1 MQRPQ
6 LASLIKSFGRRPAQ
20 LPQGSRKFSSG
31 QSLCGPLQ
39 PSVTEVASYRIG
51 ATAMAITIE
60 ERGRLEAKDEA
71 WGRAHPLPPSAPHVL
86 DRIGTGIKY
95 VVVEA
100 VKIVALACVVVF
112 FVLPYTLSALAVAGG
127 AILALRVLNYCRGT
141 ASSTSTM
148 VPGSTRGSD

>member
-1 MQRPQ
+1 
-6 LASLIKSFGRRPAQ
+6 
-20 LPQGSRKFSSG
+20 
-31 QSLCGPLQ
+31 
-39 PSVTEVASYRIG
+39 
-51 ATAMAITIE
+51 MAITIE